1 VIQRGIE
8 QAGIA
13 TVSISLVKEFTRAVR
28 PPRAL
33 WVPFPFGRPFGAPDA
48 PAIQRRVMLA
58 SLALLGRSGGPVLE
72 DFKLGSDEQSL
83 DAKYQTLGRNC
94 GPGGCKLED
103 AVGTGS
109 DAAVPEAA
117 VDLAYDGSL
126 REVLMEIGARAP
138 FHGRYRAQRRG
149 RTQVGLSGVTP
160 ERIADAAQVVHRFVV
175 GEPVESPA
183 SNAYSSARL
192 YVRHSIDDLKAFY
205 VESYI
210 EEAPHDI
217 SASVAS
223 ANDWLWLATWVG
235 RLIIA
240 ARDRLI
246 ETTDTREDPN
256 WVLARGIVPRG
267 YGTAGYTLD
276 HVVEH

>member
-1 VIQRGIE
+1 MIQREIE
-8 QAGIA
+8 RAGVA

-48 PAIQRRVMLA
+48 PAVQRRVMLA
-58 SLALLGRSGGPVLE
+58 AFALLERRAGPVLE
-72 DFKLGSDEQSL
+72 DFELEPDERSL

-94 GPGGCKLED
+94 GPGGCRLED
-103 AVGTGS
+103 AVGTAPAAVVAE
-109 DAAVPEAA
+109 DAA
-117 VDLAYDGSL
+117 DLAYDGSL
-126 REVLMEIGARAP
+126 REVLMEIDAQAP
-138 FHGRYRAQRRG
+138 FNERYRAKRHG

-160 ERIADAAQVVHRFVV
+160 ERISDAAQVVHRFVM
-175 GEPVESPA
+175 GEPIELPA
-183 SNAYSSARL
+183 SGTYSSPRL

-205 VESYI
+205 IESHI
-210 EEAPHDI
+210 EEAPHEI

-223 ANDWLWLATWVG
+223 ANDWLWTATWVG

-246 ETTDTREDPN
+246 ETTDAREDPN

-267 YGTAGYTLD
+267 YGRAGYTLG
-276 HVVEH
+276 HVVES